1 MTVKGR
7 LQLWPTLRYELP
19 LPAGKQPFASHHFK
33 GLVVPLSAKSSHT
46 TGVNFSTSYS
56 SSRP

>member
-33 GLVVPLSAKSSHT
+33 GLVVPLSASS
-46 TGVNFSTSYS
+46 GP
-56 SSRP
+56 SRKL